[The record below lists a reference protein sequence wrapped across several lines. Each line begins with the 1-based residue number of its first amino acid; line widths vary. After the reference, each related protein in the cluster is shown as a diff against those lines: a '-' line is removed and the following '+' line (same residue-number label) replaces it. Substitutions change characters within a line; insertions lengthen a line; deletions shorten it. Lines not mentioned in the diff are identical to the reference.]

1 MVAPLTVCR
10 INADRQLNKSMLFY
24 RLGDTKNKQRN
35 KKIPAIPMTILSA
48 HLGLFCNGWDK
59 DTWRHSRQW
68 SPPIHYQSSSLHID
82 GHRIMFLSPGNING
96 STCQGHKPRLAC
108 SPPTIRDNDF
118 AAHRCHF
125 RSVETA
131 AEKNKETSGI
141 TDDAKI
147 RSFNTQMT
155 DFAEC
160 LRPMQIPRLQRMS
173 FGVRNFTLQYLT
185 NENKTS

>member
-1 MVAPLTVCR
+1 MKNRFVSVAPLTVCR

-35 KKIPAIPMTILSA
+35 QKIPAIPMTILSA

-118 AAHRCHF
+118 AAHRCHLEVS
-125 RSVETA
+125 RLQQR
-131 AEKNKETSGI
+131 
-141 TDDAKI
+141 KI
-147 RSFNTQMT
+147 RKPVGLQMT
-155 DFAEC
+155 PRYVLLILRWQILQNVWDRCRYLVCKEC
-160 LRPMQIPRLQRMS
+160 LSACIILPFS
-173 FGVRNFTLQYLT
+173 T
-185 NENKTS
+185 